1 MQEAYL
7 LLDFGMRSI
16 AEGRVPRTPAVT
28 NHIPTGFLYGEFF
41 GGLTGILG
49 TVRTVTM
56 RFLCRFPAGAEKLF
70 SRCLI

>member
-28 NHIPTGFLYGEFF
+28 NQIPTGFLYGEFF
-41 GGLTGILG
+41 RGLTGILG
-49 TVRTVTM
+49 TV
-56 RFLCRFPAGAEKLF
+56 
-70 SRCLI
+70 